1 MTMFSGQ
8 DDARFVRRGVT
19 HRALSV
25 YQERSPDSPGC
36 LKTPALIT

>member
-1 MTMFSGQ
+1 MTVSSGE

-36 LKTPALIT
+36 VKAPAPIT